1 MDSQPPANESSPS
14 TVGELVPF
22 YSNYVWNRLASL
34 FPTSNSILLGKISDL
49 YRQTVTRKR
58 HVSFPLPL
66 PSSSSTITS
75 NISADTSRIYGVLE
89 EIMADVLSNL
99 HDIQKSIDF
108 WQSRAEGSN
117 ARKAYFMIFERGP
130 VAFVNKST
138 KFVSKSLSEDS
149 AMQHLCQSSSSHMSD
164 RMRVLLELRSALA
177 SFLAQ
182 LYVELDKT
190 GEDLVKNPEKSL
202 PSLLA
207 VINGLFSNLE
217 GSFSHLHAE
226 RECDS
231 SVDGSYPMPL
241 VFDRLPEVNEEGSQW
256 TDCELTDAINL
267 VHKNLE
273 KLNSYLSVMVG
284 KHRKPRRMTLYW
296 VRYTCGAVGLSV
308 FSIWLLRHSSLMG
321 SSDIENWIRDAKEAT
336 MSFFSDHVEQPL
348 LSIRDELFD
357 TFRKRHKGVMETEE
371 VQLTQDSLHRMLR
384 NFCEQ
389 ATREKVPD
397 NASDQEMLEVVMNR
411 YEKELVHPI
420 HNLLSGELARG
431 LLIQVQ
437 KLKLDIETAMLEL
450 DQILRANEINFAILA
465 ALPAFFLSVV
475 MLTLLRTWLKQD
487 SRAQGRGR
495 IARIHR
501 RLLVVEIE
509 KRIMQYQSYIEQGL
523 DKDAETVFGLLI
535 YSLERLY
542 RVVEKP
548 AKATGEWDLVKQDLI
563 ELGRPQQQTSYK
575 LRVTQRL
582 VRVYDCLLPTL
593 KRQ

>member
-1 MDSQPPANESSPS
+1 LQ
-14 TVGELVPF
+14 
-22 YSNYVWNRLASL
+22 
-34 FPTSNSILLGKISDL
+34 
-49 YRQTVTRKR
+49 
-58 HVSFPLPL
+58 
-66 PSSSSTITS
+66 
-75 NISADTSRIYGVLE
+75 
-89 EIMADVLSNL
+89 
-99 HDIQKSIDF
+99 
-108 WQSRAEGSN
+108 
-117 ARKAYFMIFERGP
+117 
-130 VAFVNKST
+130 
-138 KFVSKSLSEDS
+138 
-149 AMQHLCQSSSSHMSD
+149 
-164 RMRVLLELRSALA
+164 
-177 SFLAQ
+177 
-182 LYVELDKT
+182 
-190 GEDLVKNPEKSL
+190 
-202 PSLLA
+202 
-207 VINGLFSNLE
+207 
-217 GSFSHLHAE
+217 
-226 RECDS
+226 
-231 SVDGSYPMPL
+231 
-241 VFDRLPEVNEEGSQW
+241 
-256 TDCELTDAINL
+256 
-267 VHKNLE
+267 
-273 KLNSYLSVMVG
+273 
-284 KHRKPRRMTLYW
+284 
-296 VRYTCGAVGLSV
+296 
-308 FSIWLLRHSSLMG
+308 
-321 SSDIENWIRDAKEAT
+321 
-336 MSFFSDHVEQPL
+336 L

-465 ALPAFFLSVV
+465 ALPAFFLSIV
-475 MLTLLRTWLKQD
+475 MLTVLRTWLKKD
-487 SRAQGRGR
+487 SKAQGRGR

-509 KRIMQYQSYIEQGL
+509 KRIMQYQSYIEQGR

-548 AKATGEWDLVKQDLI
+548 ARATDEWDLVKQDLI

-575 LRVTQRL
+575 LTVTQRL
-582 VRVYDCLLPTL
+582 VTVYDCLLPTL